1 MNKMY
6 TVVQSLYAYVYA
18 LDWVYVETIQ
28 LLKIRATT
36 TNKNYHNT
44 TQTYC
49 KFISDNYDT
58 NTISYNLI
66 KYNI

>member
-1 MNKMY
+1 MNTMY

-28 LLKIRATT
+28 LLKIPATT

-44 TQTYC
+44 IQTYSFYNMILLWFM
-49 KFISDNYDT
+49 FIS
-58 NTISYNLI
+58 
-66 KYNI
+66 